1 MQWLWDDKGQRYLDL
16 FGGIVTVSVGHCH
29 PKVKRSIYFHG
40 KKNFLCYFLHYTYCL
55 VVKYKSILTQ
65 MLDSIRNFL
74 YHFMYLATY
83 LLYSYFNDHY
93 SSHICIFR
101 LTKLWKLKSILY
113 GIQQVFI
120 CIQKSTN
127 MQKN

>member
-40 KKNFLCYFLHYTYCL
+40 KKNFLRYFLHYTYCL

-65 MLDSIRNFL
+65 M
-74 YHFMYLATY
+74 Y
-83 LLYSYFNDHY
+83 
-93 SSHICIFR
+93 
-101 LTKLWKLKSILY
+101 TKLFVPFYVPTFLNIYFTHITTIITALPHMY
-113 GIQQVFI
+113 F
-120 CIQKSTN
+120 
-127 MQKN
+127 